1 MSKFNV
7 SKDKSNLT
15 ENECGCV
22 AYDLDDKLK
31 LLTMTTTTFFSES
44 KFYGDT
50 SDKIVDLANK
60 LIKKG
65 NGQYVANLAVYLRKE
80 MHLRSMA
87 QVLVVLLA
95 SNNEGKAYVRYACD
109 GVIERADDITEILA
123 CYISKNGK
131 PIANSLKKGLAG
143 AMNKFDEYQFAKY
156 NRKSKMVSF
165 KDVLNLTHAK
175 AKDEAQN
182 AIFKAIMEDRLKTPY
197 TWETELSAKGNTKEV
212 WEGLISSNKLGYM
225 ALLRNLNNIINA
237 EPDNMDKALSDL
249 TNGENVRNSKVLP
262 FRFYSAYK
270 RLAMNAKFTS
280 KVYDALETAID
291 ESVANIEKLKG
302 KTLIAIDVSGSMNS
316 PLSSR
321 SDMCYVDVACVIG
334 AMANKLCEDSIVVT
348 FDNRLKVV
356 TFSNKNGIIS
366 NAKSINATGGYTY
379 CNLPI
384 EYILKNKI
392 FVDRVIMLS
401 DDMCN
406 FSYVEGCY
414 TNYSVPKKE
423 LTPTKKV
430 MDKYR
435 KEVNANVFF
444 HMIDLAG
451 YGTSEVNYKE
461 KLTSV
466 ISGWDE
472 NVLNYVSMYE
482 KGFDEV
488 VRMVENYHLK
498 K

>member
-22 AYDLDDKLK
+22 AYDMDDKLK
-31 LLTMTTTTFFSES
+31 LLTMTTTTFFAEG

-50 SDKIVDLANK
+50 SEKIVALANK
-60 LIKKG
+60 LIKKDK
-65 NGQYVANLAVYLRKE
+65 GQFVANLAIYLRKE

-95 SNNEGKAYVRYACD
+95 SNNEGKAFVRYACD

-123 CYISKNGK
+123 CYISMNGK
-131 PIANSLKKGLAG
+131 PIANALKKGLAS

-156 NRKSKMVSF
+156 NNRKKAVGF

-182 AIFKAIMEDRLKTPY
+182 AIFKAIMEDSLKTPY
-197 TWETELSAKGNTKEV
+197 TWETELSARGNTKEV
-212 WEGLISSNKLGYM
+212 WEELISSNKLGYM
-225 ALLRNLNNIINA
+225 ALLRNLNNIIKA
-237 EPDNMDKALSDL
+237 QPDNIDKALSDL
-249 TNGENVRNSKVLP
+249 VNGDNVRKSKVLP

-270 RLAMNAKFTS
+270 TLARNARFTS
-280 KVYDALETAID
+280 KVYDALETAIE
-291 ESVANIEKLKG
+291 ESVKNIEKLKG
-302 KTLIAIDVSGSMNS
+302 KTLIAIDVSGSMCN

-321 SDMCYVDVACVIG
+321 SDMRYVDVASVIG
-334 AMANKLCEDSIVVT
+334 AMANKLCEESIVVT
-348 FDNRLKVV
+348 FDNRLEVV
-356 TFSNKNGIIS
+356 TFSNKNGIIT
-366 NAKSINATGGYTY
+366 NAKSIRATGGYTY

-384 EYILKNKI
+384 EYILDNKI

-414 TNYSVPKKE
+414 TDYSPKRE

-444 HMIDLAG
+444 HMIDLVG

-466 ISGWDE
+466 VSGWDE

-482 KGFDEV
+482 NGFDEV
-488 VRMVENYHLK
+488 VKMIDNYHLSK
-498 K
+498 